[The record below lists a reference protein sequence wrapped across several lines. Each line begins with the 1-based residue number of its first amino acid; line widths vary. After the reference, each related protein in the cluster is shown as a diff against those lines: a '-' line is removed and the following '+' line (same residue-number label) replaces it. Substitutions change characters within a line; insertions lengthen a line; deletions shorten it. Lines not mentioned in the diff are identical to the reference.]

1 MDLICV
7 GEMLIDFT
15 PGSMA
20 DEFRANPG
28 GAPAN
33 VAVMAARSGVKTAF
47 LGKLGEDDFGR
58 RLMSVLKADQVE
70 PLCREMTDKAITT
83 LAFVN
88 LDKNGERSFTFARR
102 PGADMLLTPEDVRQE
117 DIEQCRILHAG
128 SFSMSKE
135 PARGAVTKAV
145 RMAHSLGKIVSFD
158 INYRDMIWNGMEKCI
173 EQVDQIAGKVDLLKI
188 SEEELAFVGGE
199 EALEEYM
206 IKNRITVLMET
217 LGSKGV
223 RYFFRRSAGSIASGM
238 IEGRKVY
245 AVDATG
251 AGDSFWGGFLARLL
265 QFGIHSAAEITEDMV
280 KVAAQYGNVA
290 GSLCVQSWGGIPA
303 LPNKARIEEIL
314 KEEGQSL

>member
-1 MDLICV
+1 
-7 GEMLIDFT
+7 
-15 PGSMA
+15 
-20 DEFRANPG
+20 
-28 GAPAN
+28 
-33 VAVMAARSGVKTAF
+33 
-47 LGKLGEDDFGR
+47 
-58 RLMSVLKADQVE
+58 
-70 PLCREMTDKAITT
+70 
-83 LAFVN
+83 
-88 LDKNGERSFTFARR
+88 
-102 PGADMLLTPEDVRQE
+102 
-117 DIEQCRILHAG
+117 
-128 SFSMSKE
+128 
-135 PARGAVTKAV
+135 
-145 RMAHSLGKIVSFD
+145 
-158 INYRDMIWNGMEKCI
+158 
-173 EQVDQIAGKVDLLKI
+173 
-188 SEEELAFVGGE
+188 
-199 EALEEYM
+199 
-206 IKNRITVLMET
+206 MET